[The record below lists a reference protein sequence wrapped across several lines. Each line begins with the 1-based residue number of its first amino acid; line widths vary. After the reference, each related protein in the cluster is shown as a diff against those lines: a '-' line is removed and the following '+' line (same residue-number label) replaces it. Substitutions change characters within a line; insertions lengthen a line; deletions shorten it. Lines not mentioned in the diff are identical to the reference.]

1 MCVHRTYNSDSAK
14 EFMKLVAPYYNAIET
29 TKVTFENEN
38 VIVYA
43 DSLGHIEFFDMG
55 NNSLGSV
62 DFPVSDDPSEKGHQA
77 QYGDAECGVEDGNVC
92 VKLPVYDWHDYYPS
106 CDGESDRWKRIIV
119 RWFRIVF
126 DLNIKE
132 IIILDK

>member
-43 DSLGHIEFFDMG
+43 DSLGSWGWSIAG
-55 NNSLGSV
+55 SLRGS
-62 DFPVSDDPSEKGHQA
+62 SLQ
-77 QYGDAECGVEDGNVC
+77 
-92 VKLPVYDWHDYYPS
+92 
-106 CDGESDRWKRIIV
+106 
-119 RWFRIVF
+119 
-126 DLNIKE
+126 
-132 IIILDK
+132 

>member
-1 MCVHRTYNSDSAK
+1 MGRPRIYNSAETTD
-14 EFMKLVAPYYNAIET
+14 FMKLEAPYYNAIET
-29 TKVTFENEN
+29 TEVTFENEK

-92 VKLPVYDWHDYYPS
+92 VKLPVYDWHDYYPN

-119 RWFRIVF
+119 RWFCIVF
-126 DLNIKE
+126 DLNTKE
-132 IIILDK
+132 IKILDK